1 MVMSNLSLVPRRQ
14 DNDKLAE
21 AELWR
26 ERRLDWFLSLAPD
39 RSCYKGSAGVTAM
52 KKLRPL
58 AHDEQAHADRTA
70 EKIRRAQADVMRPGI
85 VEAFRR
91 LLKEGR

>member
-1 MVMSNLSLVPRRQ
+1 MSLSLVPRRQ
-14 DNDKLAE
+14 DNDQIAE

-26 ERRLDWFLSLAPD
+26 ARRLDWFLSLAPD

-70 EKIRRAQADVMRPGI
+70 EKIRRAQQDEEQRPAI

-91 LLKEGR
+91 LLKGTR